1 MSADRVYAK
10 TDKGRAELLSRTGTL
25 RGRLRAALIVVNGQ
39 APLSALQEV
48 IGDGAADLLEELRT
62 LGHVEAVEPAALP
75 AANSSATPAN
85 ALLEMRRA
93 DAMQRLAPHFG
104 PDVALV
110 ARPLLAAEDATAF
123 NSALDAVESKL
134 ALYMGRRD
142 AARTLDG
149 LRLPT

>member
-10 TDKGRAELLSRTGTL
+10 TDQGRAELLSRTGTL

-62 LGHVEAVEPAALP
+62 LGHIETVES
-75 AANSSATPAN
+75 AANESTAPAD

-123 NSALDAVESKL
+123 NRALKRSK
-134 ALYMGRRD
+134 ASSRSTW
-142 AARTLDG
+142 AAATPRARWAD
-149 LRLPT
+149 

>member
-48 IGDGAADLLEELRT
+48 IGDGAAGLLEELRK
-62 LGHVEAVEPAALP
+62 LGHVEAHEPRAMPAASERAAP
-75 AANSSATPAN
+75 AD

-93 DAMQRLAPHFG
+93 DAMHRLAPHFG

-110 ARPLLAAEDATAF
+110 ARPLLTADDAVTF
-123 NSALDAVESKL
+123 NRALDAVESKL

-149 LRLPT
+149 LRLAT

>member
-39 APLSALQEV
+39 VPLSALQEV
-48 IGDGAADLLEELRT
+48 IGDSTADLLEELRS
-62 LGHVEAVEPAALP
+62 LGHVDVREPVTPPTAADR
-75 AANSSATPAN
+75 ATPAGG
-85 ALLEMRRA
+85 LLEMRRA
-93 DAMQRLAPHFG
+93 EVMHRLAPHFG

-110 ARPLLAAEDATAF
+110 ARPLLVATDAVAF
-123 NSALDAVESKL
+123 DRALDVIESKL

-142 AARTLDG
+142 AARTLAG
-149 LRLPT
+149 LRLTT